1 MPRDLKPDALR
12 TAIANEI
19 AKIKA
24 YNVPGECVR
33 LGLADGAEEDA
44 YRSKFHYALG
54 RLQAL
59 DLPRLVN
66 VALRILDDRD
76 APELEEIIGNL
87 GARGVNGDF
96 KNLIFAADGPKPEL
110 VFIDAVNNDVKITR
124 NAENCLV
131 FTKPLPAT
139 GLSWRDLVTWW
150 RDRNPDLRDETEVKV
165 GQCLYRRL
173 FVSLASEPERLLFH
187 RYCSLYKLPSGFD
200 LPALI
205 PQVYLHYDPQVTKYR
220 TGPTPLVRQRMDF
233 LLLLPRRERV
243 VIEVDGIEHYSVP
256 DESDPEDRD
265 KRKPSPRAYSEM
277 VAEDRRLRLT
287 GYEVFR
293 FGGHELNGPRAG
305 ELVLTFFRQ
314 LFEQRG
320 VPVPAA

>member
-33 LGLADGAEEDA
+33 LGLADGEEADA

-54 RLQAL
+54 RLQVL

-76 APELEEIIGNL
+76 APELEEMIKSL
-87 GARGVNGDF
+87 GARGVGGDF

-110 VFIDAVNNDVKITR
+110 VFVDAVNNDVKITK
-124 NAENCLV
+124 NAECCLV
-131 FTKPLPAT
+131 FSKPLPAS
-139 GLSWRDLVTWW
+139 GLSWRDLVAWW
-150 RDRNPDLRDETEVKV
+150 RDQSASLRDEAEVKV
-165 GQCLYRRL
+165 GQILYRRL
-173 FVSLASEPERLLFH
+173 FVSLASEPERLLF
-187 RYCSLYKLPSGFD
+187 REYCSLYKLTGGFD
-200 LPALI
+200 LPALV

-220 TGPTPLVRQRMDF
+220 TEPAPLARQRMDF
-233 LLLLPRRERV
+233 LLLLPRRERI
-243 VIEVDGIEHYSVP
+243 VIEVDGIEHYSV
-256 DESDPEDRD
+256 EDRSNAEEPA
-265 KRKPSPRAYSEM
+265 KRRPSPQTYSEM

-293 FGGHELNGPRAG
+293 FGGHELNGPRAS
-305 ELVLTFFRQ
+305 ELVLSFFRQ

-320 VPVPAA
+320 IPLPTA